1 MMINTKEFTQ
11 IRKELKDLEQKREA
25 TIQKAREII
34 RISKLII
41 YALHRNDVKAAK
53 KHITKIKQKIKI
65 LPINNYDTGIRKV
78 AIQEYVEAMT
88 LYYFITEK
96 RLISKKELK
105 VNTEDYLL
113 GLCDLTGEVVRLGV
127 NSVIKRNSQI
137 ALECKELVEDIYGE
151 FLLLDL
157 RNGELRKKSDS
168 IKWNLR
174 KLEDLA
180 VDISRKRNK

>member
-11 IRKELKDLEQKREA
+11 IRKELKNLELKRET

-41 YALHRNDVKAAK
+41 YALHRSDVKAAK
-53 KHITKIKQKIKI
+53 RQITKIKAKIKL
-65 LPINNYDTGIRKV
+65 LPTNNYDTGIRKV
-78 AIQEYVEAMT
+78 AVQEYVEAMT
-88 LYYFITEK
+88 LYYFITER
-96 RLISKKELK
+96 RLVSKKELK
-105 VNTEDYLL
+105 VNNEDYLL
-113 GLCDLTGEVVRLGV
+113 GLCDLTGEIVRLGV
-127 NSVIKRNSQI
+127 NSVIKRKPKI

-151 FLLLDL
+151 FLRMDL

-180 VDISRKRNK
+180 VDISRKRK